1 MDPTQYQLQIAPD
14 GQQIY
19 VPIQEQEDE
28 EQEQAIDEV
37 SPEQEDNESQN
48 QPTNILP
55 ASNIADD
62 LSTE

>member
-1 MDPTQYQLQIAPD
+1 M
-14 GQQIY
+14 Y
-19 VPIQEQEDE
+19 VPIQQQQE
-28 EQEQAIDEV
+28 EQAIDEV